1 MRKTINQHFLLT
13 HHRKDFVM
21 EHKGLDKKLAPGSV
35 GELMD
40 KKLQRAFDDVLAQHN
55 DKEVQALLA
64 LISKHPQPMT
74 LLWLLLI
81 GYFKLS
87 NRIFAEGGKVDWQD
101 DIAWLKTL
109 IPENNLLHFVLLE
122 ITAACYAFNGDF
134 DKASEYYYR
143 VFYKYRM
150 AMQSGSLLD
159 DAKDRM
165 NWLLCLALMIEPENY
180 DMPAI
185 DVHDLHLPEKLRHDY
200 IAETPLFHAYG
211 DKEYIKYYA
220 KIYIEG
226 VKSISPDYFI
236 LLTVG
241 NMDDETRILT
251 EELAKNYKNV
261 YFASDD
267 IPEKFMIQYNFA
279 TWCACRRFLY
289 VETLLKQLDNP
300 YLIVTDLDLQFVPQY
315 QKLIDYGADADLS
328 YLVNLKETFNPRSTF
343 CANQIYFR
351 KTDYTLE
358 FCSRVSH
365 FIRQKMSDEVVTWYL
380 DQLTLFRVWHQ
391 MGVAKNPK
399 CKNISDMGFDGQRL
413 IVDKQDEKFI
423 QLKGRRNTGMNS
435 KDFKIVFDE
444 KNHKPTLFVDP
455 S

>member
-1 MRKTINQHFLLT
+1 MENA
-13 HHRKDFVM
+13 VM

-40 KKLQRAFDDVLAQHN
+40 KKLQRAFDDVLAKHN
-55 DKEVQALLA
+55 EAEIQGLLA
-64 LISKHPQPMT
+64 LISKHPQPLT

-109 IPENNLLHFVLLE
+109 IPENNLLHFVLME

-143 VFYKYRM
+143 VFHRYYT
-150 AMQSGSLLD
+150 AMRQSESLLD
-159 DAKDRM
+159 DAKERIS
-165 NWLLCLALMIEPENY
+165 WLTCLALIIEPENY
-180 DMPAI
+180 DAPAI
-185 DVHDLHLPEKLRHDY
+185 DVPDLHLPEKLRHDY

-211 DKEYIKYYA
+211 DKEYIKYHA

-251 EELAKNYKNV
+251 EELERNYKNV
-261 YFASDD
+261 YFASDE

-289 VETLLKQLDNP
+289 VETLLKGLDNP

-315 QKLIDYGADADLS
+315 QKLIDCGADADLS
-328 YLVNLKETFNPRSTF
+328 YFVTVNQIFNPRVAFS
-343 CANQIYFR
+343 AGIIHFR

-358 FCSRVSH
+358 FCSHLSH
-365 FIRQKMSDEVVTWYL
+365 FIRQKMSEEVVSWYL
-380 DQLTLFRVWHQ
+380 DQLALFRIWHQ

-399 CKNISDMGFDGQRL
+399 CKNISDMGFDMQDVILDG
-413 IVDKQDEKFI
+413 QDEKYA
-423 QLKGRRNTGMNS
+423 QLKERRNTSMNS
-435 KDFKIVFDE
+435 EKFKIDFDE
-444 KNHKPTLFVDP
+444 KNYKPTLFVDP
-455 S
+455 SS